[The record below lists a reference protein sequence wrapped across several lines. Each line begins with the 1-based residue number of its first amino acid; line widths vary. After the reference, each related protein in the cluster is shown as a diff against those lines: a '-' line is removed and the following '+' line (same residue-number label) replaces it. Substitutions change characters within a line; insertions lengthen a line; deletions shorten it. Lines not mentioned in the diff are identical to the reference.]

1 MEASWKLGTFRGIP
15 VGLHWSM
22 ALVFALLTL
31 SLATSFFPD
40 SREGLPV
47 IAYWVM
53 AIVCAVLFFTS
64 ILLHELGHSIVA
76 IRHGI
81 PVNGITLFIFGGV
94 AQIGGRPTS
103 ATVELKVAA
112 AGPVVSF
119 ILAGIFFL
127 VGWVSGDIAWLS
139 LPATWLGTLNLTLGV
154 FNLLPGFPLDG
165 GRILRALVWK
175 FTDSEDR
182 AAQVALV
189 SGQIL
194 AFGMMGL
201 GGYLAFT
208 GNISN
213 GLWLIFLGWF
223 LQNAAVSEAQ
233 GSRVEIALRG
243 VTVQQAMGPREP
255 FIPSRMKL
263 SQLVEEYVLDRGES
277 YFVVVDDDIP
287 RGVVTLADLGKVP
300 RERLE
305 WESAANVMTPWQ
317 RLHIVSPSTPLLDAT
332 EMMDDARV
340 SSLPVMEGDRICGL
354 LTREEVLH
362 YIRLRMRVQP
372 RAQ

>member
-1 MEASWKLGTFRGIP
+1 
-15 VGLHWSM
+15 M

-47 IAYWVM
+47 VAYWIM

-64 ILLHELGHSIVA
+64 ILLHELGHSMVA

-103 ATVELKVAA
+103 AMVELKVAA

-119 ILAGIFFL
+119 ILAGFFSL
-127 VGWVSGDIAWLS
+127 IGWISGDVAWLS

-175 FTDSEDR
+175 FTGSEDR

-305 WESAANVMTPWQ
+305 WESVANVMTPWQ

-340 SSLPVMEGDRICGL
+340 ASLPVMDGDRICGL

>member
-22 ALVFALLTL
+22 SLVFALLTI
-31 SLATSFFPD
+31 SLATAFFPMTHED
-40 SREGLPV
+40 LPV
-47 IAYWVM
+47 IAYWIM
-53 AIVCAVLFFTS
+53 AVVSAALFFTS

-76 IRHGI
+76 IRNGI

-94 AQIGGRPTS
+94 AQIGGRPKS
-103 ATVELKVAA
+103 ATVELKVAV
-112 AGPVVSF
+112 AGPIVSF
-119 ILAGIFFL
+119 VLGGLFL
-127 VGWVSGDIAWLS
+127 LIGWAASGVAWIS
-139 LPATWLGTLNLTLGV
+139 APATWLGTLNLTLAI

-175 FTDSEDR
+175 FTSSEDR

-189 SGQIL
+189 SGQLL
-194 AFGMMGL
+194 AFGMMGI
-201 GGYLAFT
+201 GAYMAFT
-208 GNISN
+208 GNFGN

-243 VTVQQAMGPREP
+243 VTVQQAMGPRESVV
-255 FIPSRMKL
+255 PSWMKL
-263 SQLVEEYVLDRGES
+263 SQLIEEYVLARGES
-277 YFVVVDDDIP
+277 YFLVIDEDVP

-300 RERLE
+300 QERLP
-305 WESAANVMTPWQ
+305 WEPVTNVMTPWQ
-317 RLHIVSPSTPLLDAT
+317 RLQVVTPETPLIKAL
-332 EMMDDARV
+332 ELMDDSRV
-340 SSLPVMEGDRICGL
+340 STLPVMDGDSICGL

-362 YIRLRMRVQP
+362 FVRLRMTMQNR
-372 RAQ
+372 

>member
-22 ALVFALLTL
+22 SLVFALLTI
-31 SLATSFFPD
+31 SLATAFFPMTHED
-40 SREGLPV
+40 LPE
-47 IAYWVM
+47 IAYWIM
-53 AIVCAVLFFTS
+53 AVVCAVLFFTS
-64 ILLHELGHSIVA
+64 ILLHELGHSLVA
-76 IRHGI
+76 IRNGI

-94 AQIGGRPTS
+94 AQIGGRAPS
-103 ATVELKVAA
+103 AMVELKVAA
-112 AGPVVSF
+112 AGPLVSF
-119 ILAGIFFL
+119 ALGGIFL
-127 VGWVSGDIAWLS
+127 LLGWVTGDIALIS
-139 LPATWLGTLNLTLGV
+139 APATWLGTLNLTLAV

-175 FTDSEDR
+175 FTGSEDR

-189 SGQIL
+189 SGQLL

-201 GGYLAFT
+201 GAYMAFT

-213 GLWLIFLGWF
+213 GLWLVFLGWF

-243 VTVQQAMGPREP
+243 VTVAQAMGPRER
-255 FIPSRMKL
+255 FVPSWTKL
-263 SQLVEEYVLDRGES
+263 SQLVEEYVLARGES
-277 YFVVVDDDIP
+277 YFVVMDDDIP

-300 RERLE
+300 QERLA
-305 WESAANVMTPWQ
+305 WEPVANVMTPWRQ
-317 RLHIVSPSTPLLDAT
+317 LHVVTP
-332 EMMDDARV
+332 EMPLIQALELMDDARV
-340 SSLPVMEGDRICGL
+340 STLPVMDGERICGL

-362 YIRLRMRVQP
+362 YIRLRMSMQNR
-372 RAQ
+372 